1 MKDYK
6 PKPLPFDELMS
17 LPSFSLPNLSYDK
30 KKLAFYYDET
40 GKIELYVMDLE
51 TKKIE
56 QISHGEIP
64 RAPRTGFAWDRKAE
78 NIFFGKDAG
87 GNEQNDVWSI
97 DLTGKTVALTETPK
111 AQEHVGV
118 VSHDN
123 EWITFMSTKSGQ
135 MNVHKMKLDGS
146 EDSQL
151 SASDVPVMG
160 GSWSPD
166 DKWISMGTNE
176 MKTNLENDDIYLYN
190 NETGEM
196 KRVIRITE
204 KGSHD
209 NFGDWAPDSKSFA
222 FQSDASGVEKVLSG

>member
-40 GKIELYVMDLE
+40 GKIELYVMDLA

-56 QISHGEIP
+56 QISNGEIP
-64 RAPRTGFAWDRKAE
+64 RAPRTGFVWDRKAE
-78 NIFFGKDAG
+78 KIFFGKDAG

-97 DLTGKTVALTETPK
+97 DLKGSTKALTETPTF
-111 AQEHVGV
+111 QEHAGN

-146 EDSQL
+146 EETQL
-151 SASDVPVMG
+151 SASD
-160 GSWSPD
+160 S
-166 DKWISMGTNE
+166 
-176 MKTNLENDDIYLYN
+176 
-190 NETGEM
+190 
-196 KRVIRITE
+196 
-204 KGSHD
+204 
-209 NFGDWAPDSKSFA
+209 
-222 FQSDASGVEKVLSG
+222 QQ